1 MRVATGK
8 RTGRSYFDELE
19 ALPEAQQKQLRK
31 AFYARI
37 RTEAEPHPTLGSPCV
52 VWTGETNGK
61 GYGLLRSPGSRRSF
75 VPHRLALVFNG
86 IRDDPSLVVNH
97 LCLNRR
103 CCNVDHAEQITSGEN
118 VLLGVGPTAINAAK
132 WTCCRDHLFDSEN
145 TYRTATGARQ
155 CRICR
160 RFLNRRRKARLKASR
175 TAIWTAT

>member
-8 RTGRSYFDELE
+8 WPGRSYFDELE
-19 ALPEAQQKQLRK
+19 TWPEARLEKLRA
-31 AFYARI
+31 AFHARI
-37 RTEAEPHPTLGSPCV
+37 RMDTETHPTLGSPCV

-75 VPHRLALVFNG
+75 VAHRLALVFNG

-118 VLLGVGPTAINAAK
+118 VLLGTGPSAVNAAK
-132 WTCCRDHLFDSEN
+132 WTCVRGHLFDSEN
-145 TYRTATGARQ
+145 TYRTATGGRQ

-160 RFLNRRRKARLKASR
+160 RFLNRRRKARLKGSR
-175 TAIWTAT
+175 TAVWTAT